1 MFKLTWILGK
11 QEQGISKK
19 SQNFIELYP
28 SVQSSPKNENF
39 VNNGKNIPQN

>member
-11 QEQGISKK
+11 DETKNIKKTSKLYRTIK
-19 SQNFIELYP
+19 LYP

-39 VNNGKNIPQN
+39 VAG